1 MKKLALVLIIAL
13 SLLSCK
19 KGEEVNP
26 NVVHSYT
33 IDDPCAKEGINSV
46 IGYSTINYTYRN
58 YLSKDEGEDTGYYL
72 TVSSTGYI
80 TPSDTATIFT
90 EATKGVHQV
99 TIYHYKNTESV
110 TFYVSDVDGS
120 ELITTVDV
128 DLGDSIDWEAENK

>member
-1 MKKLALVLIIAL
+1 MKKITLISVIAL

-26 NVVHSYT
+26 NVDQPYAINEPCIKEDAKT
-33 IDDPCAKEGINSV
+33 I

-80 TPSDTATIFT
+80 APSDTATIFT
-90 EATKGVHQV
+90 ESTKGVHQV
-99 TIYHYKNTESV
+99 TVYHYKNTESV

-120 ELITTVDV
+120 ELTTTVDV
-128 DLGDSIDWEAENK
+128 DLGDSIDWEVIE